1 MDLQINFWAV
11 LVSAVSAIV
20 IGSVWYGPL
29 FGKKFMALMGF
40 EKLSADEQAAM
51 KKGMAKTYAL
61 QFLSSV
67 LMLGVLAW
75 LLPALG
81 AASAVGGMKAAF
93 WVWLGFVMPVQL
105 GQQLWGGKMGLFW
118 LGAGN
123 MLLTLLAAGAILG
136 AWH

>member
-1 MDLQINFWAV
+1 MEITINFWAV
-11 LVSAVSAIV
+11 LVSAVAGIF
-20 IGSVWYGPL
+20 IGSIWYGPL

-40 EKLSADEQAAM
+40 EKLSADEQEKM
-51 KKGMAKTYAL
+51 KKGMAITYAL

-67 LMLGVLAW
+67 LMLGILAW
-75 LLPALG
+75 LMSALG
-81 AASAVGGMKAAF
+81 ANTHLSGMRTAF

-105 GQQLWGGKMGLFW
+105 GQQLWGGKIGLFW

-136 AWH
+136 AWQ